1 MKHLLLA
8 VLILLCGPG
17 PALAHKL
24 KLFVTVE
31 GNEISGYAFF
41 VGGGRPR
48 GAAWQVQDAA
58 GTILQ
63 DGVTDDQGSFRWQ
76 TPGAAEYT
84 VTVDAGDGHGATATL
99 PASRFAGVPV
109 PTPPSP
115 LGAVPDTTAASPAD
129 LVPMDQLEAQVA
141 RAVQRETAPLL
152 ARIEEM
158 DSRLRLTDLVSGV
171 FLILGAAGGLLWLT
185 GRRASG

>member
-8 VLILLCGPG
+8 GLILLCGPG

-24 KLFVTVE
+24 KLFVTVDE
-31 GNEISGYAFF
+31 NEISGYAFF

-48 GAAWQVQDAA
+48 GAAWRVQDAA
-58 GTILQ
+58 GTTLQ
-63 DGVTDDQGSFRWQ
+63 DGVTDDQGAFRWR
-76 TPGAAEYT
+76 TPGAADYT
-84 VTVDAGDGHGATATL
+84 VVVDAGDGHGATATL
-99 PASRFAGVPV
+99 PASRFVGKSE
-109 PTPPSP
+109 PTPSAP
-115 LGAVPDTTAASPAD
+115 PDALSDTADASPAD
-129 LVPMDQLEAQVA
+129 LVPVDRVEALVA

-158 DSRLRLTDLVSGV
+158 DSRLRLTDLVSSV

-185 GRRASG
+185 GRRATR